1 MIPRRVI
8 GSRSS
13 LGCRGFALQRDL
25 SGDRFGRTAIAWL
38 GRRSRRLLRV
48 VHASPASAAVI
59 DPAEKSKFLDAIHAR
74 RA

>member
-1 MIPRRVI
+1 MIPQRVI

-13 LGCRGFALQRDL
+13 MGCRGFGLQRDL
-25 SGDRFGRTAIAWL
+25 TGDRFGPTARL
-38 GRRSRRLLRV
+38 GRPSRRLLLV